1 MRPPS
6 PISQPDDQTSRESTD
21 NEEPSEETSGS
32 QPQNPGQ
39 PVTEQHIQD
48 EAATRPDG
56 NLDDLAYPLGP
67 IPQFGSQ
74 IGGDNIFAFNSAYLP
89 YVPDPI
95 QPQLQPHDSMLPPY
109 PSADLDALIGAA
121 VPPYLNFDLDA
132 LMGTGVPLGFDAAN
146 RSATNGNLHGLGDGN
161 AVPEQP
167 FNTSF
172 RSPLDSTGSTQSH
185 PQAPQGGS
193 PWSME
198 EPSPVDTTYGT
209 YSGSI
214 NGEDRT
220 TQREVLLSTAD
231 RLIQLASR
239 MQ

>member
-1 MRPPS
+1 M
-6 PISQPDDQTSRESTD
+6 
-21 NEEPSEETSGS
+21 
-32 QPQNPGQ
+32 
-39 PVTEQHIQD
+39 
-48 EAATRPDG
+48 
-56 NLDDLAYPLGP
+56 DDLAYPLGP

-95 QPQLQPHDSMLPPY
+95 QPQLQQHDSMLPPY